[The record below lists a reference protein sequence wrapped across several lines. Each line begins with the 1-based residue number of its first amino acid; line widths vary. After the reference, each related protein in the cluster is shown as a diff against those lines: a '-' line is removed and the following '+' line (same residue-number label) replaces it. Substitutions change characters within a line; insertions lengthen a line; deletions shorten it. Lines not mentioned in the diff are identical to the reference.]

1 MAATSNSLYETTNFY
16 GFEGH
21 LDPYVAPYKVQLS
34 MGATYMP
41 RIGNTGLSAIQSRY
55 SGYRGPVEDVVLGHP
70 DLL

>member
-21 LDPYVAPYKVQLS
+21 LDPYVAPREAQLS
-34 MGATYMP
+34 TGDTYMP
-41 RIGNTGLSAIQSRY
+41 RIENTRLSAIQSRY
-55 SGYRGPVEDVVLGHP
+55 SGYRGPVEDVVLGDS